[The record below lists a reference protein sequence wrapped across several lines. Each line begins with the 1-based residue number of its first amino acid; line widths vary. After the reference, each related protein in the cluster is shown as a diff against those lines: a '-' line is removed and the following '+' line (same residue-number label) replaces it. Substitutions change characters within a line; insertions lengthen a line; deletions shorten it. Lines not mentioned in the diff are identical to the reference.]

1 MLVPALTLPV
11 RGATLFVATMPVPA
25 SPSGGQHCGQQLGQL
40 TPEAVT
46 GDQSAA
52 GLAHFGIIAAGGAV
66 DGEHA
71 AGITHAQH
79 LLPGEPPMDIA
90 RQRCEKGQLAQM
102 RLPIEKRLIEMRD
115 APPLGNVEAER
126 LGQLRRR
133 RAGHRIAPCAEGH
146 QQLAGPVKGQIAV
159 HHCRDPDAAHCCKGL
174 PVFCLHIGGQRGV
187 GVLQAGM
194 HGLQR
199 VGPDA
204 VLQPVFPS
212 EVPLRHRGMATV
224 HQHRLDAGRAEFNT
238 ECALSEVEHG
248 ITPCQILSVLY
259 AGILPPVSC
268 FYYTR
273 QRSRRPVPAVLKGG
287 FLFKKN
293 RGQSCGDL

>member
-1 MLVPALTLPV
+1 
-11 RGATLFVATMPVPA
+11 
-25 SPSGGQHCGQQLGQL
+25 
-40 TPEAVT
+40 
-46 GDQSAA
+46 
-52 GLAHFGIIAAGGAV
+52 
-66 DGEHA
+66 
-71 AGITHAQH
+71 
-79 LLPGEPPMDIA
+79 MDIA
-90 RQRCEKGQLAQM
+90 RQRRKEGQLAQM
-102 RLPIEKRLIEMRD
+102 TLLIEKRLIKMRD

-126 LGQLRRR
+126 LGQLGRC
-133 RAGHRIAPCAEGH
+133 RAGHRIAPCAEGY
-146 QQLAGPVKGQIAV
+146 QQFADPIKGQIAV
-159 HHCRDPDAAHCCKGL
+159 HHCRDPDAAHRCKGL
-174 PVFCLHIGGQRGV
+174 PVFCLHIGGQCGV

-204 VLQPVFPS
+204 VLQLVFPS
-212 EVPLRHRGMATV
+212 EVPLRHRGMAAV

-268 FYYTR
+268 FYYNR

-287 FLFKKN
+287 FLFKKVQSVLPGFCG
-293 RGQSCGDL
+293 RGAVAYLHSFFIAE